1 MSASLSRTRSRASAI
16 RLAQAFDRGLSDPKG
31 RVTVRHDALF
41 PMLCV
46 VLHGS
51 FRRAMLVSEAAAR
64 GANPTDL
71 PALAG
76 LPSFVIERLLRQAAR
91 RDPEELLLRHGA
103 FVDAEAGV
111 RGGGVPPRLAM
122 ERLVIALVR

>member
-1 MSASLSRTRSRASAI
+1 MK
-16 RLAQAFDRGLSDPKG
+16 P
-31 RVTVRHDALF
+31 DALF
-41 PMLCV
+41 PMLSV
-46 VLHGS
+46 ALHAS
-51 FRRAMLVSEAAAR
+51 FRRAMLVCEASAR

-71 PALAG
+71 PALSG

-91 RDPEELLLRHGA
+91 RDPAELLARHGA
-103 FVDAEAGV
+103 FVEAEAGV